1 MKKPLAEAGMLTA
14 KQEDVLNYYLHHNFK
29 IMVLVGAVRAGKT
42 YIDNVL
48 FIHELMR
55 VAKQAAKEHDSHPRY
70 ILAGATAGSIYN
82 NVISELQS
90 KPFYLDI
97 KRDKHD
103 HFHLFGVDIV
113 PVYTSKRDGI
123 ARARGFTSYGAYINE
138 ASLCAHNIFDEIQNR
153 CSKSNS
159 RIICDT
165 NPDIPTHWL
174 KTDYIDN
181 KDPHARIKSFT
192 FTIDDNS
199 FLPADYVKALKASK
213 PQGVFY
219 DRDILG
225 LWATGSG
232 IVYSNFDKKTMLIPD
247 KDIPTNLTYYCGV
260 DWGFA
265 EGHSNVIT
273 VWGDDSDGVSY
284 LVECYQATGEYI
296 DHWIDVAR
304 DIMSRR
310 GYGIP
315 FFCDSARPEYV
326 SSFQNEGINAYNADK
341 RVMAGIQYVS
351 QHIQEN
357 KLRIAQSASK
367 DFLDDVYQYQWDKNK
382 GVPVKEHDNVM
393 DSSRYALFTYHKK
406 DNASKAVRNFI
417 Y

>member
-1 MKKPLAEAGMLTA
+1 MLSKLFTK
-14 KQEDVLNYYLHHNFK
+14 KQEEVLNFYFTHPFK
-29 IMVLVGAVRAGKT
+29 ILILVGAVRAGKT
-42 YIDNVL
+42 FIDNYIFL
-48 FIHELMR
+48 YELKR
-55 VAKQAAKEHDSHPRY
+55 VAKQAKAENDNHPRF

-82 NVISELQS
+82 NVISELQTQ
-90 KPFYLDI
+90 FGLDI
-97 KRDKHD
+97 KKDRHD
-103 HFHLFGVDIV
+103 HYHLFGVDIV

-123 ARARGFTSYGAYINE
+123 KAARGFTSYGAYINE
-138 ASLCAHNIFDEIQNR
+138 ASLCVHSIFDEIQNR
-153 CSKSNS
+153 CSKTGSH
-159 RIICDT
+159 IICDT

-174 KTDYIDN
+174 KVNYIDN
-181 KDPHARIKSFT
+181 KDPKAGIKSFT

-199 FLPADYVKALKASK
+199 FLPADYVTALKASK

-225 LWATGSG
+225 LWATGAG
-232 IVYSNFDKKTMLIPD
+232 IVYSNFDKSTMVIPD
-247 KDIPTNLTYYCGV
+247 KDVPANLNYYCGV

-273 VWGDDSDGVSY
+273 VWGDDENGVSY

-326 SSFQNEGINAYNADK
+326 SSFQNAGINAYNADK

-351 QHIQEN
+351 QHIQEG
-357 KLRIAQSASK
+357 KLKIAQSASR

-393 DSSRYALFTYHKK
+393 DSSRYALYTYHKQ
-406 DNASKAVRNFI
+406 ATSTAVQNFLV
-417 Y
+417 